1 MTGPVTTART
11 LIDRLG
17 IRMRIAGGSLLI
29 AILIA
34 VAAGIVLNAQIER
47 IVRDGTSSVLSSDS
61 APYVVALQTEPDDSF
76 DAPGPSQLVAV
87 VAPDGSTPINTLP
100 ASLAGKLPDVGGSG
114 QAHDV
119 RVGDASF
126 IVLSTTVAVAG
137 RDWVV
142 VAARDAQ
149 EETTVLAQ
157 MRTLLFTGLAVIAVG
172 AAGTAWALTSLSLGP
187 VRRLRRS
194 ADALS
199 AGSSSELLAVGEARD
214 EISDLARTLNEL
226 IERLRDSAR
235 RERQLVSDASHELR
249 TPIALLNT
257 QLQVAVAEASSVE
270 QMVRDVDGARR
281 NVARLAALVTS
292 LLELSAIE
300 AAHDG
305 VRSSI
310 GALDREADDAT
321 DRARFRAQDTAISI
335 LYDGPELLAS
345 DDGTEDSG
353 SFPIGA
359 ESFGRILD
367 NLLNNALRA
376 VGHGGVIDVQLTVG
390 GGFAWLLVTD
400 TGGGM
405 DPAFEPFALD
415 RFTRQDASR
424 TGGQGTGL
432 GLAIVAALV
441 RNAGGTIEL
450 DNRPGDGLTIRIGLP
465 AVQAAPSPGS

>member
-1 MTGPVTTART
+1 
-11 LIDRLG
+11 
-17 IRMRIAGGSLLI
+17 
-29 AILIA
+29 
-34 VAAGIVLNAQIER
+34 
-47 IVRDGTSSVLSSDS
+47 
-61 APYVVALQTEPDDSF
+61 
-76 DAPGPSQLVAV
+76 
-87 VAPDGSTPINTLP
+87 
-100 ASLAGKLPDVGGSG
+100 
-114 QAHDV
+114 
-119 RVGDASF
+119 
-126 IVLSTTVAVAG
+126 
-137 RDWVV
+137 
-142 VAARDAQ
+142 
-149 EETTVLAQ
+149 

-199 AGSSSELLAVGEARD
+199 AGSSSDLLAVGEARD

-235 RERQLVSDASHELR
+235 RERQFVSDASHELR
-249 TPIALLNT
+249 TPIALLNA

-281 NVARLAALVTS
+281 NVTRLAALVTS

-310 GALDREADDAT
+310 GALGREADDAT

-345 DDGTEDSG
+345 GDGTDDSG
-353 SFPIGA
+353 GFPIGA
-359 ESFGRILD
+359 ESFGRIVD

-376 VGHGGVIDVQLTVG
+376 VGDGGVIDVRLTVQEAV
-390 GGFAWLLVTD
+390 AWLVVTD

-441 RNAGGTIEL
+441 RNADGTIEL

-465 AVQAAPSPGS
+465 AVQAAPSPDS

>member
-1 MTGPVTTART
+1 MATARG

-17 IRMRIAGGSLLI
+17 IRTRIAGGSLLI

-47 IVRDGTSSVLSSDS
+47 IVRDGTSSVLMSDS

-87 VAPDGSTPINTLP
+87 IAPDSSTPIDTLP
-100 ASLAGKLPDVGGSG
+100 ASLTGALPDLGASG
-114 QAHDV
+114 AAHEV

-137 RDWVV
+137 ADWVV
-142 VAARDAQ
+142 VAARDAH
-149 EETTVLAQ
+149 EETTVLGQ
-157 MRTLLFTGLAVIAVG
+157 MRALLFTGLAVIAIG
-172 AAGTAWALTSLSLGP
+172 AAATAWALTSVSLGP

-199 AGSSSELLAVGEARD
+199 AAPSSELLAVGAARD
-214 EISDLARTLNEL
+214 EISDLARTLNDL
-226 IERLRDSAR
+226 IERLRESAR
-235 RERQLVSDASHELR
+235 RERQFVSDASHELR
-249 TPIALLNT
+249 TPISLLNT
-257 QLQVAVAEASSVE
+257 QLQIAVAEASSVD
-270 QMVRDVDGARR
+270 QMVRDVEGARR

-300 AAHDG
+300 AAQEG
-305 VRSSI
+305 VRTSLA
-310 GALDREADDAT
+310 ALDREADDAT
-321 DRARFRAQDTAISI
+321 DRARFRARDSGTTIR
-335 LYDGPELLAS
+335 YDGPDLPAVGDAGEH
-345 DDGTEDSG
+345 DRG
-353 SFPIGA
+353 FPITA
-359 ESFGRILD
+359 ESFGRIVD
-367 NLLNNALRA
+367 NLVNNALRA
-376 VGHGGVIDVQLTVG
+376 VGGAGTIDVRLSVVETV
-390 GGFAWLLVTD
+390 AWLVVTD

-424 TGGQGTGL
+424 AGGQGTGL

-441 RNAGGTIEL
+441 RNADGSIEL
-450 DNRPGDGLTIRIGLP
+450 DNRPGDGLTVRIGLP
-465 AVQAAPSPGS
+465 PEQPTPPNGS